1 MDGVACPPMGHRLLV
16 LGWHNVEPTWCF
28 PAPSGAGRSGLQR
41 QCAFLARSANVV
53 PLDDALRALDE
64 GRPLPPRA
72 VALTFDDGYRDQL
85 ELAVPIL
92 EGLGLPATFFLV
104 PGLLDGTASPW
115 WEVLGWLFGRATGD
129 AVVWEGT
136 TVGLR
141 GAAER
146 RSSLRVVSEL
156 LKCRDGQARQAAIQ
170 ELTNRC
176 RPLGSPA
183 ERARFMDWADAREL
197 ARRGFA
203 IGSHSQRHAI
213 LSQESGAEQRRDLAV
228 SRRQLELELEVP
240 VELLCYPN
248 GTPRDYDHGTI
259 AAAQDAGYSHAVTT
273 ITGWNRPTTPCFEIR
288 RFVLQPERG
297 VAGLAIVPL
306 DPAWRRLRRLRR
318 RPAAVSGRR
327 RG

>member
-1 MDGVACPPMGHRLLV
+1 MGHRLLV

-28 PAPSGAGRSGLQR
+28 PARSGAGRSGLQR
-41 QCAFLARSANVV
+41 QSAYLARFANVV

-72 VALTFDDGYRDQL
+72 VALTFDDG
-85 ELAVPIL
+85 VPRPA
-92 EGLGLPATFFLV
+92 GAGRPDPPGPGLPATFFLV

-115 WEVLGWLFGRATGD
+115 WEVLGWLVGRATGD
-129 AVVWEGT
+129 AVVWEGRT
-136 TVGLR
+136 LGLR

-146 RSSLRVVSEL
+146 RSSLRVVGEL
-156 LKCRDGQARQAAIQ
+156 LNAGTARQAAIQ
-170 ELTNRC
+170 ELTDRC
-176 RPLGSPA
+176 RPLGPPA

-203 IGSHSQRHAI
+203 IGSHSQQHAI
-213 LSQESGAEQRRDLAV
+213 LSEESDAEQRRDLAV

-248 GTPRDYDHGTI
+248 GTPLDYDHGTI

-273 ITGWNRPTTPCFEIR
+273 ITGWNEPTTPCFEIR
-288 RFVLQPERG
+288 RFMLQPERG
-297 VAGLAIVPL
+297 VAGLSIVPL

-318 RPAAVSGRR
+318 RPATVSGGRPP
-327 RG
+327 G